1 MTTGPGALAVR
12 PQLSNHRA
20 PNRMDAQ
27 VLLVEDDRS
36 VRESTSLLLERAGFK
51 VTAVADGRDALDVL
65 SRHDFE
71 VVVLD
76 ILLPGLDGLEV
87 CREIRRHSQIPVV
100 MLTARAETADVVAGL
115 ELGADDYV
123 TKPFEGPEL
132 VARVRAVVRRATA
145 EEHSPVLH
153 IRGLDIDPAAFAA
166 HRDGKKVDLT
176 ATEFRLL
183 HELARNVGQVLTR
196 EVLLERVWG
205 YDYLGD
211 SRLVDMALKRLRDK
225 IGDDPKHPAYIATVR
240 GVGYRFE
247 RE

>member
-1 MTTGPGALAVR
+1 
-12 PQLSNHRA
+12 
-20 PNRMDAQ
+20 
-27 VLLVEDDRS
+27 
-36 VRESTSLLLERAGFK
+36 
-51 VTAVADGRDALDVL
+51 
-65 SRHDFE
+65 
-71 VVVLD
+71 
-76 ILLPGLDGLEV
+76 
-87 CREIRRHSQIPVV
+87 

-153 IRGLDIDPAAFAA
+153 IRGLDIDPAAFSA

-225 IGDDPKHPAYIATVR
+225 IGDDPKNPAYIATVR